1 MAIDQVSESVQRQER
16 PIFSLKDFKKYN
28 ICGDLITKWYLHHSL
43 YSLSLKD
50 QDTLLDRE
58 FDKSLLIRGPS
69 SKSSSSSSSDYL
81 PQKPSSTLWP
91 PLKSARYIKKQIQ
104 KRNYK
109 PRVISTPS
117 KMFMNESSINHNH
130 VSNAIYNLSMDS
142 MTLFDEG
149 INTNLQ
155 VNIQPFWSKKTCQEF
170 WNEYLEC
177 EMVTTKKLSLLS
189 IKDDELTNN
198 HRDPTCPK
206 ICYTK
211 ITKSIRKLLKRT
223 FSGAPTFSELES
235 LIINLNNT
243 DESKNFLSCGQII
256 NQSNNDIIIKLDTPF
271 HRVWLHAICQ
281 YHGFH
286 SQSKTVND
294 ERLVHINLSRRKFY
308 SSPKTNLYNF
318 LLEI

>member
-1 MAIDQVSESVQRQER
+1 
-16 PIFSLKDFKKYN
+16 
-28 ICGDLITKWYLHHSL
+28 
-43 YSLSLKD
+43 
-50 QDTLLDRE
+50 
-58 FDKSLLIRGPS
+58 
-69 SKSSSSSSSDYL
+69 
-81 PQKPSSTLWP
+81 
-91 PLKSARYIKKQIQ
+91 
-104 KRNYK
+104 
-109 PRVISTPS
+109 
-117 KMFMNESSINHNH
+117 
-130 VSNAIYNLSMDS
+130 MDS

-189 IKDDELTNN
+189 IKDDGLTNN
-198 HRDPTCPK
+198 HRDSTCPK

-256 NQSNNDIIIKLDTPF
+256 NQSNNDIIIKCL
-271 HRVWLHAICQ
+271 RICQ
-281 YHGFH
+281 
-286 SQSKTVND
+286 
-294 ERLVHINLSRRKFY
+294 
-308 SSPKTNLYNF
+308 
-318 LLEI
+318 